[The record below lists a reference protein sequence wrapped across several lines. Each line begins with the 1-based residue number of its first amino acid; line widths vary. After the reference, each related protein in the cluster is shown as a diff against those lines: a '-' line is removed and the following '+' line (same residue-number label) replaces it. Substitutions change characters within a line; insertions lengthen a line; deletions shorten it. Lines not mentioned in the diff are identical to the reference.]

1 MRPMRELAD
10 DQDQR
15 AAAPLLPEMAPFADI
30 PRGIWIAYLSAW
42 ALLFGIFLLVFATD
56 TQSTLAVITACFF
69 ALMTLGLPAMLS
81 LQPKTGAP
89 PWPSV
94 IATRTGPLS
103 VREAA
108 TQIILIPLGA
118 LLGLIAFIVLAM

>member
-10 DQDQR
+10 DHDQR

-56 TQSTLAVITACFF
+56 TQSTVAVITACFF
-69 ALMTLGLPAMLS
+69 ALMTLGLPTMLS
-81 LQPKTGAP
+81 IQPKSERR
-89 PWPSV
+89 PWPAV
-94 IATRTGPLS
+94 IATRTGPLT

-118 LLGLIAFIVLAM
+118 VLGLFAFIVLAM